1 MNDTQ
6 PTNGTAI
13 DLGTLPP
20 HVAHARFDPE
30 LGERPVR
37 AVLDALAEASHRPVE
52 DLDVRLH
59 DAVDPD
65 ALDDLFRPTR
75 TGALRNGGH
84 VAFAVGEFEVDVHA
98 DGHVFVR
105 RTASD

>member
-1 MNDTQ
+1 MHDTKSML
-6 PTNGTAI
+6 GTAI
-13 DLGTLPP
+13 DLGKHAP
-20 HVAHARFDPE
+20 HVAHAHFDPE

-37 AVLDALAEASHRPVE
+37 AVLDALAEASCQPVE

-75 TGALRNGGH
+75 TGAVRDGGR
-84 VAFAVGEFEVDVHA
+84 VSFAVGEFEVDVHA
-98 DGHVFVR
+98 DGHVFVH
-105 RTASD
+105 RTESD